1 MQRKTKSPS
10 CSQENALPAGS
21 DLARSQHGSSRKGPC
36 RPPSCSP
43 RRRAG
48 HHPADHAAGVPSNPP
63 RAAPKRG
70 ASELAPA
77 ARRKPPL
84 RGTPRPPA
92 LPEPRPAG
100 REAAKRRRGAPSLAP
115 PGEAEPPAAA
125 SAAGRKTG
133 IDGEERSGRA
143 RPRGSRCRA
152 LPRPPRR
159 PTPTHSVTRDTAML
173 TGTLRSLK
181 AVVMKQPKGYN
192 VDTLTIDQVTPL
204 HEACLGDHVGCARI
218 LLEAGANVNATT
230 IDGVTPLFNACSRGS
245 AACAELLL
253 EYGAKAQWESCLPS
267 PTHEAAS
274 RGHSECL
281 EVLISWGIDVDQDL
295 PHLGTPLY
303 VACVSQQIH
312 CIRKLLYAGANVQK
326 GKHLETPLHAAAQHS
341 STEIV
346 NLLLEFGA
354 DINAKNTDFERP
366 VDLAAPRSLVERL
379 LLLHEATPSSLC
391 QLCRL
396 RIRNYIGRARLH
408 LVPQLQLPTIL
419 KNFLQYR

>member
-1 MQRKTKSPS
+1 MTTNTAAQG
-10 CSQENALPAGS
+10 SQNL
-21 DLARSQHGSSRKGPC
+21 
-36 RPPSCSP
+36 
-43 RRRAG
+43 
-48 HHPADHAAGVPSNPP
+48 
-63 RAAPKRG
+63 PKRRLESIG
-70 ASELAPA
+70 ECP
-77 ARRKPPL
+77 
-84 RGTPRPPA
+84 
-92 LPEPRPAG
+92 
-100 REAAKRRRGAPSLAP
+100 AKRKASWGILTSQGMDHICRRF
-115 PGEAEPPAAA
+115 
-125 SAAGRKTG
+125 RK
-133 IDGEERSGRA
+133 
-143 RPRGSRCRA
+143 
-152 LPRPPRR
+152 
-159 PTPTHSVTRDTAML
+159 
-173 TGTLRSLK
+173 
-181 AVVMKQPKGYN
+181 MK
-192 VDTLTIDQVTPL
+192 
-204 HEACLGDHVGCARI
+204 
-218 LLEAGANVNATT
+218 
-230 IDGVTPLFNACSRGS
+230 
-245 AACAELLL
+245 
-253 EYGAKAQWESCLPS
+253 
-267 PTHEAAS
+267 
-274 RGHSECL
+274 GHSECL

>member
-1 MQRKTKSPS
+1 MAAVVRPGQR
-10 CSQENALPAGS
+10 AGS
-21 DLARSQHGSSRKGPC
+21 
-36 RPPSCSP
+36 
-43 RRRAG
+43 
-48 HHPADHAAGVPSNPP
+48 
-63 RAAPKRG
+63 
-70 ASELAPA
+70 
-77 ARRKPPL
+77 
-84 RGTPRPPA
+84 
-92 LPEPRPAG
+92 
-100 REAAKRRRGAPSLAP
+100 
-115 PGEAEPPAAA
+115 PPAAA
-125 SAAGRKTG
+125 CAPT
-133 IDGEERSGRA
+133 
-143 RPRGSRCRA
+143 A
-152 LPRPPRR
+152 LL
-159 PTPTHSVTRDTAML
+159 L
-173 TGTLRSLK
+173 TGALALVPLLDFCIRVISLAILSHFYIVK
-181 AVVMKQPKGYN
+181 GNRKEAARIAAEFYGVPQGQGIFVHTVLSLLFGDFVVQGYN

-253 EYGAKAQWESCLPS
+253 QYGAKAQWESCLPS

-326 GKHLETPLHAAAQHS
+326 GKHLQTPLHAAAQHS

-354 DINAKNTDFERP
+354 DINAKNSDFERP
-366 VDLAAPRSLVERL
+366 VDLAAPSSLVERL
-379 LLLHEATPSSLC
+379 LLFHEV
-391 QLCRL
+391 QV
-396 RIRNYIGRARLH
+396 ID
-408 LVPQLQLPTIL
+408 LQEESTTT
-419 KNFLQYR
+419 FLSFDNQG

>member
-1 MQRKTKSPS
+1 MR
-10 CSQENALPAGS
+10 PAGS
-21 DLARSQHGSSRKGPC
+21 WADRS
-36 RPPSCSP
+36 
-43 RRRAG
+43 
-48 HHPADHAAGVPSNPP
+48 
-63 RAAPKRG
+63 
-70 ASELAPA
+70 
-77 ARRKPPL
+77 PL
-84 RGTPRPPA
+84 H
-92 LPEPRPAG
+92 
-100 REAAKRRRGAPSLAP
+100 EAASQ
-115 PGEAEPPAAA
+115 
-125 SAAGRKTG
+125 GR
-133 IDGEERSGRA
+133 
-143 RPRGSRCRA
+143 
-152 LPRPPRR
+152 L
-159 PTPTHSVTRDTAML
+159 L
-173 TGTLRSLK
+173 SLK
-181 AVVMKQPKGYN
+181 TLLSQGYN

-245 AACAELLL
+245 ASCAELLL

-281 EVLISWGIDVDQDL
+281 EVLISWGIDVDQDI

-326 GKHLETPLHAAAQHS
+326 GKYLDTPLHAAAQQP

-354 DINAKNTDFERP
+354 NINAKNTDFERP
-366 VDLAAPRSLVERL
+366 VDLAAPSSLVERM
-379 LLLHEATPSSLC
+379 LLLHEATPCSLC

-396 RIRNYIGRARLH
+396 CIRNCIGRARLH
-408 LVPQLQLPTIL
+408 LIPQLQLPTIL
-419 KNFLQYR
+419 KEFLQFR

>member
-1 MQRKTKSPS
+1 MTTNTAVQ
-10 CSQENALPAGS
+10 
-21 DLARSQHGSSRKGPC
+21 RSQ
-36 RPPSCSP
+36 
-43 RRRAG
+43 
-48 HHPADHAAGVPSNPP
+48 NL
-63 RAAPKRG
+63 PKRRPESVG
-70 ASELAPA
+70 ECPA
-77 ARRKPPL
+77 KRKAGWGILTSQGSWADRSPL
-84 RGTPRPPA
+84 H
-92 LPEPRPAG
+92 
-100 REAAKRRRGAPSLAP
+100 EAASQ
-115 PGEAEPPAAA
+115 
-125 SAAGRKTG
+125 GR
-133 IDGEERSGRA
+133 
-143 RPRGSRCRA
+143 
-152 LPRPPRR
+152 L
-159 PTPTHSVTRDTAML
+159 L
-173 TGTLRSLK
+173 SLK
-181 AVVMKQPKGYN
+181 TLLSQGYN

-253 EYGAKAQWESCLPS
+253 QYGAKAQWESCLPS

-326 GKHLETPLHAAAQHS
+326 GKHLQTPLHAAAQHS

-354 DINAKNTDFERP
+354 DINAKNSDFERP
-366 VDLAAPRSLVERL
+366 VDLAAPSSLVERL
-379 LLLHEATPSSLC
+379 LLFHEATPSSLC

-396 RIRNYIGRARLH
+396 CIRNYIGRARLH

>member
-1 MQRKTKSPS
+1 MTVIEESRPFAQQLSNVYFTILSLFCFKLFVKISLAILSHFYIVKGNRK
-10 CSQENALPAGS
+10 EA
-21 DLARSQHGSSRKGPC
+21 ARI
-36 RPPSCSP
+36 
-43 RRRAG
+43 
-48 HHPADHAAGVPSNPP
+48 AAEFYGVPQ
-63 RAAPKRG
+63 G
-70 ASELAPA
+70 Q
-77 ARRKPPL
+77 
-84 RGTPRPPA
+84 
-92 LPEPRPAG
+92 
-100 REAAKRRRGAPSLAP
+100 
-115 PGEAEPPAAA
+115 
-125 SAAGRKTG
+125 G
-133 IDGEERSGRA
+133 IF
-143 RPRGSRCRA
+143 
-152 LPRPPRR
+152 
-159 PTPTHSVTRDTAML
+159 V
-173 TGTLRSLK
+173 
-181 AVVMKQPKGYN
+181 
-192 VDTLTIDQVTPL
+192 LTIL
-204 HEACLGDHVGCARI
+204 S
-218 LLEAGANVNATT
+218 LLFGIFVVSGFFRGNYLSASLIYIQFVNATT

-366 VDLAAPRSLVERL
+366 VDLAAPSSLVERL

-396 RIRNYIGRARLH
+396 CIRNYIGRARLH